1 MEVGPPRRFSRIE
14 RIKINLVSWIG
25 YCAIALIGRSLRWQT
40 TEFEHLKEIHR
51 AGQRAIFTFW
61 HGRIFPATW
70 HWRHRGIVVMT
81 SLNFDGEIIAACIRR
96 YGYGAARGSSSHAG
110 GRALAQ
116 MVREIRDNHD
126 VAFTIDGPRGPRYVA
141 KAGPVILARKT
152 GAGIF
157 CFHIALKRKIQISSW
172 DHFQIPMPFT
182 RAMLFTAPPIWI
194 PPDANETAV
203 RDWQVRIQH
212 VLDELRTQGKE
223 WEQEGKVA

>member
-1 MEVGPPRRFSRIE
+1 MEVGQPRRFSRIE
-14 RIKINLVSWIG
+14 HIKISLVSWIG
-25 YCAIALIGRSLRWQT
+25 YWAIALIGPSLQWQAT
-40 TEFEHLKEIHR
+40 GFEHLEEIHK

-70 HWRHRGIVVMT
+70 QWRNRGIVVMT
-81 SLNFDGEIIAACIRR
+81 SLNFDGEIIAACIQRH
-96 YGYGAARGSSSHAG
+96 GYGAARGSSSRAG

-116 MVREIRDNHD
+116 MVREIRNNHD

-157 CFHIALKRKIQISSW
+157 CFHIALKRKIQLSSW

-182 RAMLFTAPPIWI
+182 RAMLFAAPAIWI
-194 PPDANETAV
+194 PPDADESSV
-203 RDWQVRIQH
+203 RDWHDRMQN
-212 VLDELRTQGKE
+212 VLDELRMRGE
-223 WEQEGKVA
+223 AWEQDGKVA